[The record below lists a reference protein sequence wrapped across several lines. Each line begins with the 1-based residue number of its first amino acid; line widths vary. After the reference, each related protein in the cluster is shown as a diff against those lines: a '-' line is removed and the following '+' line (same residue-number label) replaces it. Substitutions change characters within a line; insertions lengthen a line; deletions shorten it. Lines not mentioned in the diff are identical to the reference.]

1 MLKGWKSCLTGI
13 PGRHI
18 ITGREQP
25 LNLTRFAM
33 EGHFH
38 MPYSIAD
45 IARKAGVSTTTVSR
59 VINHISK
66 GVSSATRERV
76 QAVIYEM
83 NYRPNLQARG
93 IAKSRSGIIGVII
106 PDVSNLFYPQI
117 LRGID
122 DYISERGYSMML
134 CNSDSDPEQEKKQL
148 LSMVDNRVAGVILC
162 SGVSNESFLKNYGA
176 YEMPLVMIG
185 RNFDSQY
192 ADGCIIGDNE
202 GGMYRSTEYMIGHG
216 HKDILYLDGP
226 AQVAGP
232 MYRLV
237 GFRHA
242 AMDYKVPVQDD
253 LVCLGEFSIEYGFD
267 TVQWML
273 DNGRHFTAVIAGSD
287 LIAIGAV
294 KALLKN
300 GVQVP
305 GDVEVMGFD
314 NIDLSSIFEPSL
326 STISKP
332 HYAMAQEAA
341 RMLLE
346 VIGGKRPA
354 IHRVQTAS
362 ELILRDTT
370 RSDSERRQVP

>member
-1 MLKGWKSCLTGI
+1 
-13 PGRHI
+13 
-18 ITGREQP
+18 
-25 LNLTRFAM
+25 
-33 EGHFH
+33 

-45 IARKAGVSTTTVSR
+45 IAQKAGVSTTTVSR

-66 GVSSATRERV
+66 GVSEATRERV

-93 IAKSRSGIIGVII
+93 IAKSHSGIIGVII

-122 DYISERGYSMML
+122 DFISEHGYSMML
-134 CNSDSDPEQEKKQL
+134 CDSDSDPEREKKQL
-148 LSMVDNRVAGVILC
+148 LSMVDNRVEGVILC
-162 SGVSNESFLKNYGA
+162 SGVSNESFLKNYKA

-185 RNFDSQY
+185 RDFDSQY

-202 GGMYRSTEYMIGHG
+202 KGMYTSADFMLRHG
-216 HKDILYLDGP
+216 HRDILYLDGP

-232 MYRLV
+232 MHRLV

-242 AMDYKVPVQDD
+242 VMDHHLTVRESLICQ
-253 LVCLGEFSIEYGFD
+253 GEFSIQYGYD

-273 DNGRHFTAVIAGSD
+273 DNGTQFTTVITGSD

-294 KALLKN
+294 KALLRR
-300 GVQVP
+300 GIRVP
-305 GDVEVMGFD
+305 EDVEVMGFD

-341 RMLLE
+341 RVLLA
-346 VIGGKRPA
+346 VIKGEPPA
-354 IHRVQTAS
+354 IRRIQTAS
-362 ELILRDTT
+362 ELVLRSTT
-370 RSDSERRQVP
+370 RPDP